1 VPIISKRFYSAN
13 NPFSTNNH
21 DNRFIELEYE
31 NKHVVPLHLQN
42 QYAKALELI
51 RMKRDFHSSLTLLNR
66 LIHEFYER
74 YSEGNRYVWSDA
86 HLLRAFNLMRLN
98 QHSNALKDIEHC
110 VRYDPSNMDV
120 RHLKAKCLVNMGQL
134 DQALAEYN
142 SCLYVQHRNWYAR
155 LERARLYRML
165 AIQAQQVNDKRAKQQ
180 YEEYMNHCIHDYSHI
195 IEHSND
201 VLHHVDINHND
212 PSVTELDDEKETGTT
227 ILDNACIE
235 LAWIYTVESNFEKA
249 ILLYERLLGQ
259 DHLKH
264 SLLVSLSPLPS
275 ASSDTAPLNNC
286 LQFSA
291 RVQRELKCFEG
302 LSLNYAQ
309 LQDHSKA
316 IQYLTLL
323 IEFYKRNNKQQFSN
337 QNYNLYYIKRAISHE
352 ALQQYSEAIADVSM
366 YLSTA
371 GNDNNSSTCYS
382 FLIRA
387 KCFIELKQFD
397 KALHDLQRV
406 KALNPSFLKHEID
419 SMLNLCKL
427 SMQ

>member
-1 VPIISKRFYSAN
+1 
-13 NPFSTNNH
+13 
-21 DNRFIELEYE
+21 
-31 NKHVVPLHLQN
+31 
-42 QYAKALELI
+42 
-51 RMKRDFHSSLTLLNR
+51 
-66 LIHEFYER
+66 
-74 YSEGNRYVWSDA
+74 
-86 HLLRAFNLMRLN
+86 
-98 QHSNALKDIEHC
+98 
-110 VRYDPSNMDV
+110 
-120 RHLKAKCLVNMGQL
+120 
-134 DQALAEYN
+134 
-142 SCLYVQHRNWYAR
+142 
-155 LERARLYRML
+155 
-165 AIQAQQVNDKRAKQQ
+165 VNDKRAKQQ

-195 IEHSND
+195 IEHSKHLLNG
-201 VLHHVDINHND
+201 DINYSG
-212 PSVTELDDEKETGTT
+212 PSVTNLDDEKETGTT

-249 ILLYERLLGQ
+249 ILLYEKPLGQ

-309 LQDHSKA
+309 LHDHSKA

-323 IEFYKRNNKQQFSN
+323 IEFYKRNNKQFSN

-387 KCFIELKQFD
+387 KCFIALKQLD
-397 KALHDLQRV
+397 KALHDLHRV
-406 KALNPSFLKHEID
+406 KALNPYFLKNEID
-419 SMLNLCKL
+419 SMLNLCKH
-427 SMQ
+427 SME